1 MKVAGPQYF
10 YAILDPASSFKD
22 NFHPRG
28 FGFLFQMDQSS
39 FDPSD
44 NATTTWAENCAA
56 RCVAPSLPVRQA

>member
-28 FGFLFQMDQSS
+28 FGFLI
-39 FDPSD
+39 SD
-44 NATTTWAENCAA
+44 GPIEF
-56 RCVAPSLPVRQA
+56 